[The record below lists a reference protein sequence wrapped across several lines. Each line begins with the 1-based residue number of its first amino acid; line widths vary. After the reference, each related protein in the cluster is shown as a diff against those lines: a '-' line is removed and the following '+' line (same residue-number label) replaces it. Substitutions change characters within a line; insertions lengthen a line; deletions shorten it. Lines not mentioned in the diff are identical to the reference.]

1 VLYIARVRFAVF
13 LFACVCLLAGATAAA
28 GQTGASGVVK
38 DESGGVVSGA
48 SVLIM
53 TPSGLDQQTAT
64 GPEGRFSFERA
75 LPAQGELVVRAVGF
89 AEFRRSLTE
98 RGDLDIVLK
107 AAAYNQAVTVTP
119 SRTEERL
126 GEIPASISV
135 VTQERIH
142 QSPAVAADD
151 ILRLVPTFS
160 LFRRSSSLA
169 SHPTTQGVSLRGIGP
184 SGVSRSLVLMDGVPF
199 NDPFGGWVY
208 WTRMPLDSIDRIE
221 VVDGSTS
228 NVYGNYA
235 LGGVINVVSSKPKP
249 RTVDVRGQFGD
260 KGTWKGDFFASDVW
274 GRVGVSV
281 DGSFFGTDGFPIV
294 YEPERGPIDTKSNAD
309 FSNVGLKL
317 DYSVNDRLSIGV
329 RGGYFSEER
338 NNAKYS
344 TFDYAPEE
352 NSTVWRSYSSN
363 VRWLLPDQ
371 SDLQARVFT
380 DFETFQS
387 SFIAVPDLVN
397 RNIGR
402 TTLRQRSPSDSVGW
416 IAQWSKALSTRY
428 LLSAG
433 WDGRW
438 VDGASEERGY
448 DAVTGT
454 TVTLFRDAGGTQ
466 MLNGVYVQGQIWP
479 TSKMALTLS
488 ARGDKWR
495 NYNARNLE
503 TNTLTGQPTPA
514 STLLP
519 EREDTAF
526 SPRAA
531 LLYHITDKVTTWASV
546 ASGFRAPT
554 LNELYRQFRVG
565 AVQTLAN
572 DQLGPER
579 LTGYEF
585 GLNLAPA
592 RKVTVR
598 TTWFDN
604 RIKDPV
610 ANVTRPDLG
619 VNVRKRQNLGR
630 THVYGAQADVEYRM
644 TTEWGV
650 SAGYMFNHARVTEF
664 SASPDV
670 VGRYLP
676 QVPIHRG
683 SISLTYSN
691 PRIVSASITGLFYG
705 RQFEDDLNVLAV
717 PGKSSAGLPSYGTAE
732 IMVSRA
738 ISRYGD
744 LFFGVQNLFNEEYFV
759 GLLPTTIGSPRLVT
773 GGFRVR
779 LAGR

>member
-1 VLYIARVRFAVF
+1 MLYIAAVRFAV
-13 LFACVCLLAGATAAA
+13 LLLACVCLLAGASSAA
-28 GQTGASGVVK
+28 GQTAVSGVVK

-48 SVLIM
+48 SVLIL
-53 TPSGLDQQTAT
+53 TPSGLEQQTAT

-89 AEFRRSLTE
+89 AEFRRSLAE
-98 RGDLDIVLK
+98 RSDLDIVLK
-107 AAAYNQAVTVTP
+107 TAAYKQAVTVTP

-135 VTQERIH
+135 VTQERIR

-151 ILRLVPTFS
+151 VLRLVPTFS

-208 WTRMPLDSIDRIE
+208 WTRLPLDSVDRIE

-249 RTVDVRGQFGD
+249 RTAEVRGQFGN

-274 GRVGVSV
+274 GRLGASLQ
-281 DGSFFGTDGFPIV
+281 GSLFGTDGYPIV
-294 YEPERGPIDTKSNAD
+294 YEPERGPIDTKSNAEYN
-309 FSNVGLKL
+309 NVSLKL
-317 DYSVNDRLSIGV
+317 DYAATDRLSIGV

-338 NNAKYS
+338 NNAKFS
-344 TFDYAPEE
+344 TFDYSPEE
-352 NSTVWRSYSSN
+352 NSTTWTSVSSN
-363 VRWLLPDQ
+363 VRWILPDQ

-380 DFETFQS
+380 DFETFHS
-387 SFIAVPDLVN
+387 SFIAVPDLTT
-397 RNIGR
+397 RAIGR
-402 TTLRQRSPSDSVGW
+402 ISLRQRSPTDAVGW
-416 IAQWSKALSTRY
+416 IAQWSKTLSTRM

-454 TVTLFRDAGGTQ
+454 TVTLLRDAGGTQ
-466 MLNGVYVQGQIWP
+466 TLNGVYVQGQFWP
-479 TSKMALTLS
+479 TSKMALTVS
-488 ARGDKWR
+488 GRGDKWR

-503 TNTLTGQPTPA
+503 TNALTGQPTPT

-531 LLYHITDKVTTWASV
+531 LLYHFTDKVTAWGSI

-565 AVQTLAN
+565 LVTTLAN

-579 LTGYEF
+579 LGGYEF
-585 GLNLAPA
+585 GLNMAPV
-592 RKVTVR
+592 RELTVR

-619 VNVRKRQNLGR
+619 ANIRKRQNLGR
-630 THVYGAQADVEYRM
+630 TRVYGAQADVEYRL
-644 TTEWGV
+644 TGEWQV
-650 SAGYMFNHARVTEF
+650 SGGYMFNHARVTEF

-683 SISLTYSN
+683 SIGVTYAN

-705 RQFEDDLNVLAV
+705 RQFEDDLNVLAR
-717 PGKSSAGLPSYGTAE
+717 PGNHAPGLPAYATAE

-738 ISRYGD
+738 VGRYGD
-744 LFFGVQNLFNEEYFV
+744 VFFGVQNLFDQEYFV
-759 GLLPTTIGSPRLVT
+759 GLLPTTIGSPRLVS

-779 LAGR
+779 FAGR